1 MSSMLQSKLRESL
14 RTPLAVPRL
23 FYFAG
28 LALIGEVSFRP
39 LSLTISDAL
48 FFAALVATGIEL
60 LRGPARATFQ
70 LPRPL
75 VYGIAAFAVGGLISS
90 VVSAHPLGSMLA
102 LGRFIYIVLIWFW
115 LGTVL
120 IGTLRHLYTAVAL
133 WSFSVA
139 VVGLSA
145 IVQLFWTKLPGMCA
159 LQYCNYG
166 GDTRFIGRMAGF
178 TQAPNDLG
186 GMAAI
191 VLIPVL
197 TLTIR
202 PGISV
207 ALRTVGSV
215 FLLATVI
222 GLIISGSVAAMAAAI
237 IAVIL
242 WVLLSGVTRKQLA
255 AVAVVAATI
264 IVAVGLQSAVK
275 AQSPLQRL
283 EAVLAPKDPNAS
295 MNGRI
300 RIDKATLELIR
311 QSPVVGIGLDS
322 KSADDKL
329 ATFGFRRGLGAHNF
343 FLAAWLGGGVLALL
357 GLLLIVGF
365 ILRLGY
371 QTVRSTTND
380 PEYSRLAIALTI
392 AFITYMVFG
401 IVSPTLYLRYGWV
414 SAALLIALANLRRL
428 PGTVSAEPALP
439 SAAVASKPA

>member
-1 MSSMLQSKLRESL
+1 MLEGKLRESL
-14 RTPLAVPRL
+14 RTPLAVPRVL
-23 FYFAG
+23 YFAG

-48 FFAALVATGIEL
+48 FFAALVATVIDL
-60 LRGPARATFQ
+60 FRGKARATLQ

-75 VYGIAAFAVGGLISS
+75 VYGISAFAVGGFISS
-90 VVSAHPLGSMLA
+90 VASAHPIDSMLA
-102 LGRFIYIVLIWFW
+102 LARFIYIVLIWFW
-115 LGTVL
+115 LGTIL
-120 IGTLRHLYTAVAL
+120 ISSLRQLYRAVAF

-166 GDTRFIGRMAGF
+166 GNTRLLGRMAGF

-186 GMAAI
+186 AMAAI
-191 VLIPVL
+191 VLIPGL
-197 TLTIR
+197 MLAIR

-207 ALRTVGSV
+207 ALRILGSAFV
-215 FLLATVI
+215 LATVI
-222 GLIISGSVAAMAAAI
+222 GLIISGSVAAMTAAI
-237 IAVIL
+237 VAVLL
-242 WVLLSGVTRKQLA
+242 WVLLSGVTRKQIA

-264 IVAVGLQSAVK
+264 ILAVGLQSAVR

-295 MNGRI
+295 LNGRI

-311 QSPVVGIGLDS
+311 ESPLVGIGLDS

-329 ATFGFRRGLGAHNF
+329 LRFGFRKGQGAHNF

-357 GLLLIVGF
+357 GLLLIVGY

-371 QTVRSTTND
+371 QTVRSTSND

-414 SAALLIALANLRRL
+414 SAALLIALAHLHRV
-428 PGTVSAEPALP
+428 PAHVSVEPALP
-439 SAAVASKPA
+439 SAAVAPKPA